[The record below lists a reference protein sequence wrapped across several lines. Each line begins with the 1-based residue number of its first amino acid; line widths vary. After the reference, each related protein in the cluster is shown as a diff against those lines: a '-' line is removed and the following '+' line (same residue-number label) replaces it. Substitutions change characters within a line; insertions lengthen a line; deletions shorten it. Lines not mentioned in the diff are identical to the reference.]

1 MGQGNRR
8 WQRHEQFQFFIRIMA
23 DKPYILFTAGS
34 YGHLLTRIINHV
46 PPLVAENYHETEYGT
61 KYTNICMD
69 DHHLVDETTIDGPV
83 IKITYED
90 NDVSLINRNK
100 WTKVR
105 GHLQEQ
111 SEKTYP
117 KSPNKQIY
125 TMAIH
130 VCELLGPNH
139 FKKVLNDKTVEFKF
153 SHFHDSLEVWQNEFN
168 RVYDQFKIP
177 KNELLVTQ
185 YYNNFQKGQSSIMK
199 KHLANAD
206 DIAESF
212 RLGKKYYSLHKR
224 NYNLAMFDNVYGK
237 IGGHNEDSKEK
248 KQKT

>member
-1 MGQGNRR
+1 
-8 WQRHEQFQFFIRIMA
+8 MA
-23 DKPYILFTAGS
+23 DKPDILFTAGS
-34 YGHLLTRIINHV
+34 HGHLLTRIINHV
-46 PPLVAENYHETEYGT
+46 PPLVAENYHETEYEV
-61 KYTNICMD
+61 KYTKSVMG

-105 GHLQEQ
+105 DHLQEQ

-117 KSPNKQIY
+117 ESPNKEIY

-139 FKKVLNDKTVEFKF
+139 FKKILNDQTVEFKF
-153 SHFHDSLEVWQNEFN
+153 SHFHDSLEVWQSGFGKI
-168 RVYDQFKIP
+168 YDQFEIP
-177 KNELLVTQ
+177 SNELLVTE
-185 YYNNFQKGQSSIMK
+185 YYDNFQKGQSLIMSK
-199 KHLANAD
+199 YLEDTD

-212 RLGKKYYSLHKR
+212 RLGKKYYSLHNK
-224 NYNLAMFDNVYGK
+224 NYDLSMFDSVYK
-237 IGGHNEDSKEK
+237 NRR
-248 KQKT
+248 TTW

>member
-1 MGQGNRR
+1 
-8 WQRHEQFQFFIRIMA
+8 MA

-46 PPLVAENYHETEYGT
+46 PPLVAENYHETDYDV
-61 KYTNICMD
+61 KYTKSIMG
-69 DHHLVDETTIDGPV
+69 DHHLVDETTINGPV

-105 GHLQEQ
+105 DHLQEQ

-117 KSPNKQIY
+117 TSPNKQIY

-139 FKKVLNDKTVEFKF
+139 FKKVLNDQTVEFKF
-153 SHFHDSLEVWQNEFN
+153 SHFHDSLEVWQKEFS
-168 RVYDQFKIP
+168 RVYDLFEIP
-177 KNELLVTQ
+177 RNELLVIQ
-185 YYNNFQKGQSSIMK
+185 YYDNFQKGQSSIMS
-199 KHLANAD
+199 KHLADAD

-212 RLGKKYYSLHKR
+212 RLGKKYYSLHNR
-224 NYNLAMFDNVYGK
+224 NYDVSMFDNVYKK
-237 IGGHNEDSKEK
+237 IGG
-248 KQKT
+248 